1 MIIVY
6 DVKLICPFSVAHQLH
21 VSPPGCS
28 QEHQRII
35 SLETEIDGYKR
46 STQKE
51 QEQNEKLMMILN
63 KAENDI
69 ATIRKQMAQCQ
80 TKLDALKNEYATY
93 TRMLLETEQSLN
105 RANAVSVCMLS
116 RGHRQCACCDVV
128 AVSLHVVALLS
139 WTLSVRMLLR
149 GRGLWMCR
157 QYNVFFS
164 GLT

>member
-1 MIIVY
+1 M
-6 DVKLICPFSVAHQLH
+6 PPSV
-21 VSPPGCS
+21 GS

-105 RANAVSVCMLS
+105 RANAVSALVLALS
-116 RGHRQCACCDVV
+116 GFLNGQMV
-128 AVSLHVVALLS
+128 
-139 WTLSVRMLLR
+139 
-149 GRGLWMCR
+149 
-157 QYNVFFS
+157 
-164 GLT
+164 

>member
-1 MIIVY
+1 MCISDVISDINFIHDTTRPPQHSYLIHLKSPFLALPMIKVY
-6 DVKLICPFSVAHQLH
+6 GVKLICPFCVTYGIK
-21 VSPPGCS
+21 VSSPGCS

-105 RANAVSVCMLS
+105 RANAVSM
-116 RGHRQCACCDVV
+116 
-128 AVSLHVVALLS
+128 HVVAWSGFLN
-139 WTLSVRMLLR
+139 
-149 GRGLWMCR
+149 
-157 QYNVFFS
+157 NVV
-164 GLT
+164 LNEWC